1 MYLLPHQNAEAS
13 GEVKMGD
20 PKPTMAPP
28 RYPDSRR
35 EAEDGTEEGAG
46 EYAPDFLKL
55 AEKMRSEGR
64 VLYAVVVCPVDTE

>member
-1 MYLLPHQNAEAS
+1 
-13 GEVKMGD
+13 
-20 PKPTMAPP
+20 MAPP

-35 EAEDGTEEGAG
+35 EAEDGTEAGAG
-46 EYAPDFLKL
+46 EYAPGFLKL

>member
-1 MYLLPHQNAEAS
+1 
-13 GEVKMGD
+13 MGD

-28 RYPDSRR
+28 RYADSRR
-35 EAEDGTEEGAG
+35 EAEYGIEASAG
-46 EYAPDFLKL
+46 EYAPGFLKL

>member
-46 EYAPDFLKL
+46 EYAPGFLKL